1 MHQGASYN
9 YLNQILLAA
18 FDVHLM
24 AVMIV
29 CQLGLLHSELFQLI
43 PITTICFINT
53 QAGSE
58 NVYLFCLDGKFA
70 LLLTLGT
77 LHHMRLYSFWTKN

>member
-1 MHQGASYN
+1 MCIRELVN

-18 FDVHLM
+18 FDVHLI

-29 CQLGLLHSELFQLI
+29 CQLGLHNELFQLI
-43 PITTICFINT
+43 PITTIFFINT
-53 QAGSE
+53 QASSE
-58 NVYLFCLDGKFA
+58 NVYLFCLDGVFA